1 MKKLQK
7 RCYSITTSKGFD
19 LSLIGLQ
26 LLLIA
31 SEVQECLENI
41 ELNISNRAK
50 PFFNRFK
57 KNMDE
62 FETIRKKVSL
72 CDSSTIKKNNNL
84 AEELADVVIRVL
96 SFAEFLEID
105 LLSVINK
112 KLKVNEKRP
121 FLHGKKF

>member
-1 MKKLQK
+1 
-7 RCYSITTSKGFD
+7 
-19 LSLIGLQ
+19 
-26 LLLIA
+26 
-31 SEVQECLENI
+31 VQECLENI

-96 SFAEFLEID
+96 SFAEFLKID
-105 LLSVINK
+105 LLSVIEK